1 MKKPYIVAIGG
12 TTRSG
17 SMTERVLL
25 NVLSHAENGGARIK
39 LLGEKNC
46 SYPCMAQHR
55 FPTHWCRICS
65 TRYGKPMA

>member
-39 LLGEKNC
+39 LLGGEKL
-46 SYPCMAQHR
+46 Q
-55 FPTHWCRICS
+55 
-65 TRYGKPMA
+65 